1 MADTSNFSGG
11 SGGSS
16 GKGKGSGQGEIQAK
30 VNALSAGLQSL
41 KVVINDLRQ
50 QGFQGGKIFEA
61 LSEKISKLLIAEGNL
76 TKELEDQKTKF
87 KNNKEQLA
95 LYTKEQAKVQ
105 AAVDGTVKVISSLT
119 QEQIDNTKT
128 TTKLEAEKSKAAFDS
143 GKVAEKSQLDV
154 LEQIKLRLAQEG
166 RIIEAIK
173 KSEQQQEQVNKSS
186 AKAGE
191 ANSKAKFK
199 AQKDAAKA
207 EETAKKAALK
217 ANDALELQKV
227 RSSNLSVAK
236 RLQAELSLLNKTQKR
251 YKKGSAEYAEI
262 ERQKVKATADSLKK
276 RSALITKYQKSRPDK
291 KSATSSF
298 TGGLKKG
305 FDAGGIGQAVGRIT
319 GIGTVADVFRRI
331 LGGVKDALIG
341 SFKAAVNFEAQLA
354 QLQAVTG
361 INNTELVKLEKN
373 ILNVAGSTKFTSEEI
388 VELQTELGKLG
399 FSPDDIINATQAIA
413 DTAQALGEK
422 VGPVAQKVGQI
433 LNQYNLASSETVK
446 VSDILVSTINNSA
459 LSFESFGTAL
469 QYVGPLAAEVGT
481 SFNETA
487 AAMALLA
494 DNGFTASRIG
504 TGLRGIFT
512 ELSTTGEDLLTVIK
526 KLESENISLAQAVD
540 LVGKRNAAQLITL
553 IDNVEQLE
561 KAETSYYAVGAAAI
575 ASAQQI
581 DTYSG
586 NLDLLKSAFNRVQ
599 IQFGE
604 FLKSAKLLRFALILL
619 DKDGYNTA
627 VAMEFLSKVDPS
639 EFSDGMEAAAENALR
654 LSDGVEDAA
663 EKTKIY
669 NAEAEKLFRDSLTG
683 DEKEYYES
691 QLKLLELEKERAAL
705 TDKYDIGFG
714 FTKDMPEE
722 VKAAETILKNQE
734 KVLKIRLDTLLK
746 EGSVISERDQ
756 NAIKADFAAKIKTQT
771 NQLNFFTVRQKIEND
786 YKSTLEE
793 LRDMRN
799 NESLDLVEALKLR
812 TRIVEQSEALKIVQ
826 EEANEELLAAQENF
840 AKVDVKGASEEDLAI
855 AQERVDLANVRNEQL
870 DQEQSNLA
878 NITMSEKQLFA
889 LAQKEYSVEFSTL
902 QNRIRDRRAEL
913 KTDQELLNL
922 SIKTSQNEIDR
933 LAIQIENTEDA
944 DKKLE
949 LQKKQK
955 TLIEEQTDA
964 ESKKAVLQKKA
975 NEDVEGYSKQLTD
988 DLEDQREL
996 WKNAGF
1002 TDKTIRVL
1010 EEALLRVGQI
1020 QDAASDLKLDFPE
1033 ALVAADGLVK
1043 SLKDRFAEELKNG
1056 GVLSEES
1063 KAEVAKSLSDL
1074 FSDFELTEEQRAA
1087 LNEYVLS
1094 GLKPGSKDKK
1104 KAEDELKESLEK
1116 MLSEVFGQLADVADE
1131 YNQTALENTK
1141 GRLDAELE
1149 AIKSR
1154 YKTEEDILKSQLD
1167 NQLVTESQYR
1177 AKQKELRKKQL
1188 VEENEIK
1195 RKVFEAEKKSDATGV
1210 VIETAEA
1217 LASNILEN
1225 YASTDAATATIYT
1238 VLGTAA
1244 IAAAGA
1250 AKVDAINRRQF
1261 FPVQFSEGGIV
1272 NGRSHAEGGVPF
1284 TVQGRPGYEM
1294 EGGEFVVNKKATSM
1308 NRGLLEQINS
1318 SYKLPKPSVKNKMEG
1333 GEFIVNKEAT
1343 SMNRGLLEKINSSYN
1358 IPVSPSKYKFASG
1371 GFVSSNV
1378 NESVDY
1384 LKAIAEATT
1393 STAIG
1398 VNKPVRSFITDK
1410 DLRTNSTERRIR
1422 DRNDRI

>member
-1 MADTSNFSGG
+1 MADISNFSGG

-16 GKGKGSGQGEIQAK
+16 GGGKGSGQGEIQAK
-30 VNALSAGLQSL
+30 VNALASGLQSL

-50 QGFQGGKIFEA
+50 QGFQGGLIFEA
-61 LSEKISKLLIAEGNL
+61 LSEKISKLLIAEGKL
-76 TKELEDQKTKF
+76 TKELEDQKIKF

-119 QEQIDNTKT
+119 QEQIDNTKR
-128 TTKLEAEKSKAAFDS
+128 TTKLEAEKAKAAFDS

-173 KSEQQQEQVNKSS
+173 KSEQQQEQVNKST

-191 ANSKAKFK
+191 ANSKARFK

-207 EETAKKAALK
+207 EENAKKAALK

-227 RSSNLSVAK
+227 RSSKLSTGK
-236 RLQAELSLLNKTQKR
+236 RLQAELNLLNKTQKR
-251 YKKGSAEYAEI
+251 YKKGSAEYADI

-276 RSALITKYQKSRPDK
+276 RAALITKYQKSRPDT

-319 GIGTVADVFRRI
+319 GIGTVADVFRRV
-331 LGGVKDALIG
+331 LNGVKDALVG

-459 LSFESFGTAL
+459 LSFEAFSTAL

-581 DTYSG
+581 DTYAG

-604 FLKSAKLLRFALILL
+604 FLKNAKLLRFALGLL
-619 DKDGYNTA
+619 DEDGYNTA

-639 EFSDGMEAAAENALR
+639 EFSDGMEAAAENALK
-654 LSDGVEDAA
+654 LSAGVEDAA

-669 NAEAEKLFRDSLTG
+669 NAEAEKLFRDSLSPEQERVYDNQQKQIELQKELNELEEKYKLSDIYGQKG
-683 DEKEYYES
+683 DAQNKFIKEKRKEIGFES
-691 QLKLLELEKERAAL
+691 KQLELRNQIFELNK
-705 TDKYDIGFG
+705 KNN
-714 FTKDMPEE
+714 
-722 VKAAETILKNQE
+722 AENDN
-734 KVLKIRLDTLLK
+734 LKISK
-746 EGSVISERDQ
+746 KDQ
-756 NAIKADFAAKIKTQT
+756 DAIKDDFAAKIKTQT

-812 TRIVEQSEALKIVQ
+812 TKITEQSEALKIVQ

-840 AKVDVKGASEEDLAI
+840 AKVDIKGASEEDLAI

-878 NITMSEKQLFA
+878 NITMTEKQLFA
-889 LAQKEYSVEFSTL
+889 LAQKEYSVEFSNL
-902 QNRIRDRRAEL
+902 QNKIRDRREQL
-913 KTDQELLNL
+913 KTDQQLLELA
-922 SIKTSQNEIDR
+922 IKTSQNEIDS
-933 LAIQIENTEDA
+933 LAIQIENTKDA

-964 ESKKAVLQKKA
+964 ESKKADLQKKA

-988 DLEDQREL
+988 DLEDQKTLWRE
-996 WKNAGF
+996 AGF

-1020 QDAASDLKLDFPE
+1020 EDAASDLKLDFPE
-1033 ALVAADGLVK
+1033 ALDAADGLVK
-1043 SLKDRFAEELKNG
+1043 SLKDRFADELKDG

-1063 KAEVAKSLSDL
+1063 KTEIEKSLGDL
-1074 FSDFELTEEQRAA
+1074 FSEFELTDEQKEA

-1094 GLKPGSKDKK
+1094 GLKPGKK
-1104 KAEDELKESLEK
+1104 TKEELKEALDELLED
-1116 MLSEVFGQLADVADE
+1116 VFGQLAEVADE

-1149 AIKSR
+1149 AIKNR
-1154 YKTEEDILKSQLD
+1154 YKIEEDILKSQLD
-1167 NQLVTESQYR
+1167 NQLLTETQYR
-1177 AKQKELRKKQL
+1177 AKQKELKKKQL
-1188 VEENEIK
+1188 IEENEIK
-1195 RKVFEAEKKSDATGV
+1195 RKVFEAEKKSDVTNV

-1217 LASNILEN
+1217 LASNILKN
-1225 YASTDAATATIYT
+1225 YASADAATATIYT

-1261 FPVQFSEGGIV
+1261 FPVQFADGGVV

-1284 TVQGRPGYEM
+1284 TVQGRAGYEM
-1294 EGGEFVVNKKATSM
+1294 EGGEFIVNKKATSM

-1318 SYKLPKPSVKNKMEG
+1318 SYKVP
-1333 GEFIVNKEAT
+1333 T
-1343 SMNRGLLEKINSSYN
+1343 SY
-1358 IPVSPSKYKFASG
+1358 SKYKFAAG
-1371 GFVSSNV
+1371 GLVGSNV

-1398 VNKPVRSFITDK
+1398 VSKPVRAYVADK
-1410 DLRTNSTERRIR
+1410 DLRSNSTERRIR